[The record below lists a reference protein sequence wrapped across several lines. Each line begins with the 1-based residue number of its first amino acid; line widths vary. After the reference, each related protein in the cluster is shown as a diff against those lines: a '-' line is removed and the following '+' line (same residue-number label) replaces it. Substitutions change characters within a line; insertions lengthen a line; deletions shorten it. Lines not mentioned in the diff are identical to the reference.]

1 MNNGMVNYLNAL
13 REFKES
19 RISLSKENLKIS
31 TNSNDKNILKLVSIS
46 KDIQPIIEPNAY
58 KLDKKTI

>member
-1 MNNGMVNYLNAL
+1 MVNYLNAL

-31 TNSNDKNILKLVSIS
+31 TNSNDN
-46 KDIQPIIEPNAY
+46 PNSA
-58 KLDKKTI
+58 